1 MALFFSS
8 ELNAR
13 LNGPEMKACDSAYNW
28 ASGIMTCFPTTATKA
43 VNFPHTVENICILLS
58 WLRSSLFCA
67 EEASASTK
75 RTLSPLF
82 ILKVC
87 IFIGETLLFLNWAI
101 TADILMVSADNL
113 FLRRASVEI
122 PPSCQSAREIA
133 VVQFSREVSE
143 SSLKYSGCC
152 GAAAN
157 RRSFSPNV
165 DSRAGGRRGDV
176 SLTSVQVS
184 ETFHNE
190 DVARA
195 KSNETLCE
203 AADRQRVSASEAL
216 HTAAAG
222 RGALQNCRRDCESRA
237 RRSE

>member
-1 MALFFSS
+1 MPKCS
-8 ELNAR
+8 
-13 LNGPEMKACDSAYNW
+13 
-28 ASGIMTCFPTTATKA
+28 
-43 VNFPHTVENICILLS
+43 
-58 WLRSSLFCA
+58 
-67 EEASASTK
+67 
-75 RTLSPLF
+75 
-82 ILKVC
+82 
-87 IFIGETLLFLNWAI
+87 
-101 TADILMVSADNL
+101 
-113 FLRRASVEI
+113 
-122 PPSCQSAREIA
+122 EIA
-133 VVQFSREVSE
+133 AVQFSREVSE

-184 ETFHNE
+184 QTFHNE

-203 AADRQRVSASEAL
+203 ADAPPEAADRVSASGAL

-222 RGALQNCRRDCESRA
+222 RGALQNCRSDCESRA

>member
-1 MALFFSS
+1 
-8 ELNAR
+8 
-13 LNGPEMKACDSAYNW
+13 
-28 ASGIMTCFPTTATKA
+28 MTCFPTTATKA

-101 TADILMVSADNL
+101 TADILMVSAANL

-122 PPSCQSAREIA
+122 PPVCQSAA
-133 VVQFSREVSE
+133 VQFRREVSE

-184 ETFHNE
+184 QTFHNE

-203 AADRQRVSASEAL
+203 AA
-216 HTAAAG
+216 G
-222 RGALQNCRRDCESRA
+222 GCRRSLGLRGTAHCSGRSRCSA
-237 RRSE
+237 ELSQGLREPCGTQRMTPSAQTGQKYSHFVLK

>member
-1 MALFFSS
+1 MHLHRRDAALPQLGHNRRHF
-8 ELNAR
+8 
-13 LNGPEMKACDSAYNW
+13 NGKCGEPIFTLGVGGN
-28 ASGIMTCFPTTATKA
+28 
-43 VNFPHTVENICILLS
+43 
-58 WLRSSLFCA
+58 
-67 EEASASTK
+67 SASVPK
-75 RTLSPLF
+75 CS
-82 ILKVC
+82 
-87 IFIGETLLFLNWAI
+87 EI
-101 TADILMVSADNL
+101 T
-113 FLRRASVEI
+113 
-122 PPSCQSAREIA
+122 

-203 AADRQRVSASEAL
+203 AGAPPEAAGRVLASEAL